1 MTQMTYSSPKA
12 TAQTY
17 EILERIPGN
26 QLTRNQEMTPCKNT
40 RTIGRWGR
48 MHRSYLREHRPAVFN
63 RLVLPGKL
71 WSYLADLDE

>member
-1 MTQMTYSSPKA
+1 MKYSSPRA
-12 TAQTY
+12 AARTD
-17 EILERIPGN
+17 EIRERSPGN
-26 QLTRNQEMTPCKNT
+26 QLTRNQEMTPYKIT